1 MTAGVGKFRYTQGKL
16 TSTSQ
21 LASAKCQLAL
31 LYSVRMLKKLFC
43 LLLLLIPIGLPLLV
57 SGKDKDHDV
66 AYEALQR
73 GQILPLSKILSQTAT
88 QVSGEVIK
96 VELDSKRLEY
106 KLKVLSA
113 NGQVRKVR
121 VDARNGTLLSI
132 KDDD

>member
-1 MTAGVGKFRYTQGKL
+1 
-16 TSTSQ
+16 
-21 LASAKCQLAL
+21 
-31 LYSVRMLKKLFC
+31 MLKKIFFLM
-43 LLLLLIPIGLPLLV
+43 LVLMPVGLPLVV

-73 GQILPLSKILSQTAT
+73 GQILPLSKILAQTAT

>member
-1 MTAGVGKFRYTQGKL
+1 
-16 TSTSQ
+16 
-21 LASAKCQLAL
+21 
-31 LYSVRMLKKLFC
+31 MLKKLIIS
-43 LLLLLIPIGLPLLV
+43 LLLLVPIGLPLLV

-73 GQILPLSKILSQTAT
+73 GQILPLSTILSRTAT

>member
-1 MTAGVGKFRYTQGKL
+1 
-16 TSTSQ
+16 
-21 LASAKCQLAL
+21 
-31 LYSVRMLKKLFC
+31 MLKKFFFLLFLC
-43 LLLLLIPIGLPLLV
+43 IPIGIPLLV

-66 AYEALQR
+66 AYEALRR
-73 GQILPLSKILSQTAT
+73 GQILPLSKILSLTAA

-121 VDARNGTLLSI
+121 MDARNGTLLSI